1 MDSLA
6 QIAIIA
12 FPCVLTVVGYLAHR
26 TLEKID
32 LELVKSQNR
41 LDEMSGKI
49 EIIRESVY
57 RSELKHDAGLK
68 SLEIDSAQKVA
79 IQKRLNDLDLKLS
92 KVIPDLERL
101 NTDTT
106 KLSEDYGKVI
116 TVLKTVVERL
126 KK

>member
-32 LELVKSQNR
+32 MELVKSQNR

-101 NTDTT
+101 NNDTT

-116 TVLKTVVERL
+116 TVLKTVVEKL